1 MRVQRTWNTVVA
13 QEGSEMPGRH
23 RFRIHGSFW
32 KKLGAE
38 SIKDLKEGAFSLIL
52 CNVGDYISGV
62 FMTVFQPILKRAPI
76 LLALLPAADDSR
88 GDVYSSYGS
97 RLGTLLHLGSAKRLM
112 REELTSLFTILF
124 CISFWVGFST
134 FTVFLLIKRI
144 AYPWEVLISTAI
156 TSALL
161 SSIFMI
167 PATTWLAFIS
177 YRKGW
182 DPDNMVAPI
191 ATLFGD
197 MVTIPTIIA
206 AYEFT
211 SRAPRLPLKAGVII
225 FFLISLG
232 MIAWISYLHKK
243 GGMERAFKV
252 IRENIPVIMLSTSMS
267 LMAGVILY
275 ANQGNIFSAPGILSV
290 IPAFLED
297 GGAIACRFSARLST
311 SLHLGKIEARWIPKQ
326 RWVFEQFLI
335 NMIHASII
343 FTSLGFLGFLMAS
356 FQGAALAW
364 RFKVILIVLIA
375 GYILS
380 AVVSFLTYFLA
391 VLSYRFGIDPDNVLA
406 PVLTSLADM
415 IGSSSLS
422 MILRIFI

>member
-1 MRVQRTWNTVVA
+1 
-13 QEGSEMPGRH
+13 
-23 RFRIHGSFW
+23 
-32 KKLGAE
+32 
-38 SIKDLKEGAFSLIL
+38 
-52 CNVGDYISGV
+52 
-62 FMTVFQPILKRAPI
+62 MTIFQPILQRAPI

-97 RLGTLLHLGSAKRLM
+97 RLGTLLHLGSAKKLM
-112 REELTSLFTILF
+112 REEMSALFSILF
-124 CISFWVGFST
+124 SISFWVGFST
-134 FTVFLLIKRI
+134 FLVFLLIKGI
-144 AYPWEVLISTAI
+144 AYPWEILISTAI

-167 PATTWLAFIS
+167 PSTTWLAFIS

-206 AYEFT
+206 AYELT
-211 SRAPRLPLKAGVII
+211 SRAPKLPLKAGVIA
-225 FFLISLG
+225 FFLLSIG
-232 MIAWISYLHKK
+232 MISWITYLHHK
-243 GGMERAFKV
+243 GAMERAFRVVK
-252 IRENIPVIMLSTSMS
+252 ENIPVIMLSTSMS

-311 SLHLGKIEARWIPKQ
+311 SLHLGKVQASWIPKEK
-326 RWVFEQFLI
+326 WVYEQFLV
-335 NMIHASII
+335 NMVHASII
-343 FTSLGFLGFLMAS
+343 FSSLGFLGFLMAT
-356 FQGAALAW
+356 FQGASLGW

-380 AVVSFLTYFLA
+380 AVVSFITYFLA

-406 PVLTSLADM
+406 PILTSLADM

-422 MILRIFI
+422 MILRIFIRAQVITYFSPSNNITVCSC